1 MQAFQRQLQDKEA
14 ALRKAKT
21 ETEKIKKDKNLLEQR
36 IPTLESSIEEMKALV
51 EKFANDSQ
59 REIKKRELAERKQEA
74 LAEKL
79 SLWNEVHEQL
89 QIEDPIKFKED
100 FDFVKNELTKLKKQ
114 MADRQKTMQTQET
127 KIK

>member
-79 SLWNEVHEQL
+79 SSWNEVHEQL